1 MKVSATIR
9 SSHNVIETTLE
20 TNDSSRHLTLPTKP
34 SGFGSSVS
42 GGELLLLALATCYC
56 NDIYREAA
64 KKDIRVLNVHVEVDA
79 TFDAAGEPG
88 SGFEYKAYVDAEA
101 KPEEIRELIEHT
113 DRVAEI
119 HNTLRKGAAIK
130 LVH

>member
-20 TNDSSRHLTLPTKP
+20 TNDSSRHLALPPKP

-88 SGFEYKAYVDAEA
+88 SEFEYKAYVDAEA
-101 KPEEIRELIEHT
+101 KPEEIRELIEYT

>member
-1 MKVSATIR
+1 MKASAIIR
-9 SSHNVIETTLE
+9 SSHNVLETTLQA
-20 TNDSSRHLTLPTKP
+20 NDTSRHLALPVKV
-34 SGFGSSVS
+34 SGFGSAAS

-64 KKDIRVLNVHVEVDA
+64 KRGIQVLNVHVEVDA
-79 TFDAAGEPG
+79 TFGAEGEPG

-101 KPEEIRELIEHT
+101 GPDVIRELIEHT

-119 HNTLRKGAAIK
+119 HNTLRKGVAIK
-130 LVH
+130 LVY